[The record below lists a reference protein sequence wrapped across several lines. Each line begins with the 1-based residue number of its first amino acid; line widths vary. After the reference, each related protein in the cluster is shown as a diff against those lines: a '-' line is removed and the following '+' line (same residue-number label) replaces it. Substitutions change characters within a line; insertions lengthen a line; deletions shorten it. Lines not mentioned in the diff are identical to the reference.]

1 MVAVSDLRELQ
12 LDGGETR
19 KSRCYKVVQWDE
31 RSPKRRKAGS
41 IPDHGTNFVNWA
53 HSLAV

>member
-19 KSRCYKVVQWDE
+19 KSRCYKVVQLDE